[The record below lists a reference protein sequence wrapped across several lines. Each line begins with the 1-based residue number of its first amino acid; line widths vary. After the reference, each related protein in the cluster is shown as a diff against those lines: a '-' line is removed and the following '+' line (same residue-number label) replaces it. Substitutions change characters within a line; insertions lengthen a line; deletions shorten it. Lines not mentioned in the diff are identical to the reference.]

1 MHVSFILHVVS
12 PEGIPAAASSS
23 SKQNSGA
30 AEHMEESHGN
40 KGLTFKSRKAG
51 EPSTSLALP
60 GAEKDATIKPEAAA
74 ASPTY
79 VEVVITVS
87 R

>member
-1 MHVSFILHVVS
+1 
-12 PEGIPAAASSS
+12 
-23 SKQNSGA
+23 
-30 AEHMEESHGN
+30 MEESHGN